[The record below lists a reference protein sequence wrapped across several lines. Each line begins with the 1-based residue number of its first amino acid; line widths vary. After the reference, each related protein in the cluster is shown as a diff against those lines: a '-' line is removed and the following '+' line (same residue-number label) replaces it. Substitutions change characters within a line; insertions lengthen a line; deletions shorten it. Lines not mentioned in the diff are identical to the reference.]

1 MKFKNLKTILLGIV
15 MLILTVLYTYYFR
28 PIVDDELYNYGFGF
42 NIINGLIPY
51 KDFSMI
57 IPPLFSYIVA
67 FILKIFGSKLI
78 VYHFIL
84 ASIILLILFISY
96 KSIGIKACVIYLLLL
111 IYPYIGYNTF
121 SLGLFF
127 ILLYLNDKKHK
138 NLDIIEAVLISLMFL
153 TKQTLL
159 LLVIPSLIFSKNKKK
174 TISVYLVFIL
184 GYLIYLVTNGTVLE
198 FFNYCLFGLFDFANK
213 NSTSLGILSI
223 IELLIIGV
231 LIYLSFRTKRKDII
245 FCLIFQIMALPI
257 INYVHFTISFIPV
270 VYLFLKEYKN
280 NYLAILIFSFTLA
293 IFIFFN
299 LLVRLGNGSIVLNN
313 FNKDNFM
320 EGRTVYSTTNSYID
334 NALVYIKEYE
344 DYTPYIF
351 GSFAYLMKLN
361 YEIPINKYDIINNGN
376 MGYNGAKIYI
386 EEIDN
391 YCKEN
396 KCMFIMN
403 DFEESVSITI
413 QTNMD
418 ILKYIQNNYRKV
430 YGSNILSVYIN

>member
-1 MKFKNLKTILLGIV
+1 MNFKNLKTILLGIV

-127 ILLYLNDKKHK
+127 ILLYLNDKKQK
-138 NLDIIEAVLISLMFL
+138 NLDIIEPVLISLMFL

-334 NALVYIKEYE
+334 NALLYIEQYE

-418 ILKYIQNNYRKV
+418 ILKYVQNNYRKV